1 MANPAFAALSAAYR
15 ANKPEDALPVDEAG
29 LAEFAEQGRKAWSG
43 FDVDGVAL
51 GRALGDLLST
61 GVAPDRVDMKELW
74 LALGCAAGD
83 SAAHRAFEETYFA
96 DAGRNLAHMRLTP
109 DTQAEALQVARRRL
123 LVSADGGPP
132 KILGYAGRSQIRT
145 LVRVVATRAALDLLR
160 GQGRRRE
167 VPDADLSAVLL
178 ASASPESMVA
188 HGKKAE
194 VFRVAFEAAVGD
206 LEAADRTLL
215 RLYVVDGVGL
225 DGLAMALGIHRST
238 AARRLAR
245 IRKTIEAS
253 TRARLSAGG
262 IEGSQLDSVIGVVDA
277 GLDLTLSRILSEPGA
292 PESGGGEADPTDE
305 Q

>member
-1 MANPAFAALSAAYR
+1 MLDAYRVSQPDNDPPLDAQAVAALVSQAR
-15 ANKPEDALPVDEAG
+15 EAWPG
-29 LAEFAEQGRKAWSG
+29 FEVELADLGG
-43 FDVDGVAL
+43 AL
-51 GRALGDLLST
+51 GELLAS
-61 GVAPDRVDMKELW
+61 GADPDRVDLSELW
-74 LALGCAAGD
+74 LALGCAAGNNV
-83 SAAHRAFEETYFA
+83 ALRAFEATYFA
-96 DAGRNLAHMRLTP
+96 DLGRSLAHMRLAP
-109 DTQAEALQVARRRL
+109 DTEAEALQIARRRL
-123 LVSADGGPP
+123 LVGVDGAPP

-178 ASASPESMVA
+178 ASANPESVVS

-194 VFRVAFEAAVGD
+194 LFREAFEAAVANLD
-206 LEAADRTLL
+206 AADRTLL

-245 IRKTIEAS
+245 IRKS
-253 TRARLSAGG
+253 
-262 IEGSQLDSVIGVVDA
+262 IEGSTRDKLAEGGLEGSELKSVIGVVDA
-277 GLDLTLSRILSEPGA
+277 GLDLTLSRILSDPAGS
-292 PESGGGEADPTDE
+292 SGGENEPTDE